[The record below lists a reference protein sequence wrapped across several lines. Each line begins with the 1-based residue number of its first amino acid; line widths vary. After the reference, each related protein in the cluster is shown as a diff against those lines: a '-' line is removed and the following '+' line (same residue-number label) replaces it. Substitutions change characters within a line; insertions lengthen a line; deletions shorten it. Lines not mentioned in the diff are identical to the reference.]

1 MIKYK
6 VGNVVNVCV
15 TGVTEYGI
23 FVKADG
29 NYDGLIH
36 ISEISDKFVQ
46 NPRLFVKNN
55 ESIYAEVLECDDTTH
70 HLKLSIKNIQYRNK
84 GLKKEKIIETEHG
97 FDTLASKLP
106 YWIEENVKNHKNTL
120 NSIDK

>member
-6 VGNVVNVCV
+6 TGKIVNVNV
-15 TGVTEYGI
+15 TGVTKYGI
-23 FVKADG
+23 FVKDNNG
-29 NYDGLIH
+29 YDGLIH
-36 ISEISDKFVQ
+36 ISEISEKFVQ

-55 ESIYAEVLECDDTTH
+55 ESIYAEVLECDDVNH

-84 GLKKEKIIETEHG
+84 GIKREKIVETEHG
-97 FDTLASKLP
+97 FNTLAAKLP
-106 YWIEENVKNHKNTL
+106 SWIEENVKNHKNAL

>member
-6 VGNVVNVCV
+6 VGKVVNVCV

-23 FVKADG
+23 FVKADN

-36 ISEISDKFVQ
+36 ISEISEKFVQ

-55 ESIYAEVLECDDTTH
+55 ESIYAEVLECDDVNH

-84 GLKKEKIIETEHG
+84 GLKKEKIVETEHG
-97 FDTLASKLP
+97 FETLANKLP
-106 YWIEENVKNHKNTL
+106 IWIEENVKNHKNAL

>member
-6 VGNVVNVCV
+6 VGNVINVSV

-23 FVKADG
+23 FVKAANG
-29 NYDGLIH
+29 YDGLIH
-36 ISEISDKFVQ
+36 ISEISEKFVQ

-55 ESIYAEVLECDDTTH
+55 ESIYAEVLECDDINH

-84 GLKKEKIIETEHG
+84 GIKRAKIIETKHG
-97 FDTLASKLP
+97 FETLAYKLP
-106 YWIEENVKNHKNTL
+106 EWIEENVKNHKNAL

>member
-6 VGNVVNVCV
+6 SGKIVCVSV

-23 FVKADG
+23 FVKADN

-36 ISEISDKFVQ
+36 ISEISEKYVQ
-46 NPRLFVKNN
+46 NPHLFVKNN
-55 ESIYAEVLECDDTTH
+55 ETIYAEVLECDDEKK

-84 GLKKEKIIETEHG
+84 GLKKEKIVETEHG
-97 FDTLASKLP
+97 FDTLLDKLP
-106 YWIEENVKNHKNTL
+106 YWIEENVKNHKNA
-120 NSIDK
+120 

>member
-6 VGNVVNVCV
+6 TGKIVNVSV

-23 FVKADG
+23 FVKDNNG
-29 NYDGLIH
+29 YDGLIH
-36 ISEISDKFVQ
+36 ISEISEKFVQ
-46 NPRLFVKNN
+46 NPRLYVKNN
-55 ESIYAEVLECDDTTH
+55 ESIYAEVLECDDINH

-84 GLKKEKIIETEHG
+84 GLKRKKIIETEHG
-97 FDTLASKLP
+97 FSTLAAKLP
-106 YWIEENVKNHKNTL
+106 DWINENVKNHKNAL